1 MTSFKDWLDERNISP
16 EDAAEMFGKSVGTI
30 RNWRSAG
37 VPDLVRPWV
46 EQRMAELNPTP
57 ATLDRLILEV
67 TNEQFAAW
75 NDAALDHGIR
85 LKDWAVQTLDEA
97 ASDATGSDEAPNPL
111 QSLPRAAEDG
121 GLYGPT
127 KKAAG

>member
-46 EQRMAELNPTP
+46 EQRMAELNPSP
-57 ATLDRLILEV
+57 ATLDRLVLEV

-85 LKDWAVQTLDEA
+85 LKDWAVQTLDGA
-97 ASDATGSDEAPNPL
+97 AADLTGSGEAPNPL
-111 QSLPRAAEDG
+111 QSVPRAAEDG
-121 GLYGPT
+121 GLYGPP

>member
-46 EQRMAELNPTP
+46 EQRMAELNPSP
-57 ATLDRLILEV
+57 ATLDRLVLEV

-85 LKDWAVQTLDEA
+85 LKDWAVQTLDGA
-97 ASDATGSDEAPNPL
+97 AADLTGSGEAPNPL
-111 QSLPRAAEDG
+111 QSVPRAAEDG

>member
-37 VPDLVRPWV
+37 VPDLVRPWI

-75 NDAALDHGIR
+75 NDAALEHGIR

-97 ASDATGSDEAPNPL
+97 ASDATGSHEAPNPL